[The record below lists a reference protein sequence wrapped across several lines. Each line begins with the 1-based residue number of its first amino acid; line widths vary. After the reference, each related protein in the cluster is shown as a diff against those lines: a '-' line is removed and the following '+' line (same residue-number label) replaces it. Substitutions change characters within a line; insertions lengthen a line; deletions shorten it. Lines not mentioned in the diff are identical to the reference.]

1 MSQPLVY
8 VDTSAVREGAL
19 DALKDAIEELVEFLA
34 DNEPQILLYDVCLS
48 DDGTE
53 MTVVH
58 VHADSGSLEYH
69 LDVGGPVFRQFADL
83 IVLYSIRVYGEP
95 SEKAVGQLHDKGR
108 MLGCEDVAVHG
119 RHAGFGRLTTH
130 PEGAPEGRA
139 ADRPLLPQDQP
150 RSAGAR

>member
-1 MSQPLVY
+1 MSRPLVY
-8 VDTSAVREGAL
+8 VDTSAVREGTL

-34 DNEPQILLYDVCLS
+34 ANEPQLLLYDVCLS

-69 LDVGGPVFRQFADL
+69 LDVGGPVFRRFADL
-83 IVLYSIRVYGEP
+83 IVLSSIRVYGEP

-108 MLGCEDVAVHG
+108 MLGCEDVAVQG
-119 RHAGFGRLTTH
+119 RHAGFSRLTTH
-130 PEGAPEGRA
+130 PDEKER
-139 ADRPLLPQDQP
+139 R
-150 RSAGAR
+150 R